1 MEDKRIN
8 EKESIEI
15 ITSMIARTKDKYL
28 GSGNI
33 LLMWGYLI
41 AIVSILVWVLLAATH
56 HNAWNW
62 LWFAIP
68 IVGCPTTI
76 VMSRK
81 EQRTNGV
88 TTCFDKITSRMW
100 TIFGVS
106 EIVLS
111 LVCLGFA
118 FIGGVNCW
126 SAMLVYSLIL
136 APGTEIAQGL
146 IFKENSLVYGGM
158 VGLIVGSITICCL
171 AGGILLAANWYMPL
185 FILAWICM
193 MIIPGHVIN
202 SKAKNR

>member
-1 MEDKRIN
+1 
-8 EKESIEI
+8 
-15 ITSMIARTKDKYL
+15 
-28 GSGNI
+28 
-33 LLMWGYLI
+33 
-41 AIVSILVWVLLAATH
+41 
-56 HNAWNW
+56 
-62 LWFAIP
+62 
-68 IVGCPTTI
+68 
-76 VMSRK
+76 
-81 EQRTNGV
+81 
-88 TTCFDKITSRMW
+88 MW

-158 VGLIVGSITICCL
+158 VGLIVGIITICCL

-202 SKAKNR
+202 SKAKKR